1 MRTETLNIKCTAEP
15 LGVSYKERQLP
26 SVIFFASFRIPIRLT
41 CIPRRNLSQAGTER
55 SRSSL
60 SIARFSQLTCQ
71 CPNGSGKVCCFFS
84 KTVWDLLLVLGLGF
98 CFLRPVCS
106 YREPQYDI
114 QSFVFFF
121 LIGNG
126 TSCYQ
131 NSTLQLVFNTAM
143 CSISCGRTSHQ
154 PDAAFFCRTGGT
166 WLASFLLVRDLH
178 RPGSWHVWPV
188 MHSSVVMG
196 TSH

>member
-1 MRTETLNIKCTAEP
+1 M
-15 LGVSYKERQLP
+15 
-26 SVIFFASFRIPIRLT
+26 IFFASFRISICLT
-41 CIPRRNLSQAGTER
+41 CILRRNFSQAGTER

-71 CPNGSGKVCCFFS
+71 CPNGSGLLFVWIQVCCFFS
-84 KTVWDLLLVLGLGF
+84 KTMWDLLLVLGLGF
-98 CFLRPVCS
+98 CFSRPVCS

-114 QSFVFFF
+114 QSFLLFFF

-126 TSCYQ
+126 ASCYQ
-131 NSTLQLVFNTAM
+131 NGTLQLVFNTAM

-178 RPGSWHVWPV
+178 RPGLLACVTGYTLLSGHGHFSLITDINMVSCT
-188 MHSSVVMG
+188 HDG
-196 TSH
+196 E